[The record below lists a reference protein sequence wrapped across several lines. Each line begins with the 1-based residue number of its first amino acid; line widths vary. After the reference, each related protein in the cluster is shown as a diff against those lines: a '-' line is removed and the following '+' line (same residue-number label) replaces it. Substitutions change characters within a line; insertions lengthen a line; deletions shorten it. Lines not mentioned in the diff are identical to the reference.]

1 MAENTPNLTNEAEN
15 SNNSNKNNKRNMRYV
30 FLIVVLCML
39 VGVFGIAA
47 GYFSNYHENSE
58 TASHD
63 TVTSLSTLTTFIDED
78 GSLYEDFS
86 DGTGKEGV
94 SSNIEDTEG
103 TSPSDNKKIF
113 AGCYYNCWL

>member
-1 MAENTPNLTNEAEN
+1 MAENTQNLTNEAEN

-30 FLIVVLCML
+30 FLIVVRCML

-63 TVTSLSTLTTFIDED
+63 TVTTLSTLTDED

-94 SSNIEDTEG
+94 SSNIEDTAG

>member
-1 MAENTPNLTNEAEN
+1 MKQKILIIL
-15 SNNSNKNNKRNMRYV
+15 NKNNKRNMRYV

-63 TVTSLSTLTTFIDED
+63 TITTLSTWTDED
-78 GSLYEDFS
+78 GSLYADFS

-94 SSNIEDTEG
+94 SSNIYRRYG
-103 TSPSDNKKIF
+103 RHF
-113 AGCYYNCWL
+113 AS

>member
-1 MAENTPNLTNEAEN
+1 MKQKILIIL
-15 SNNSNKNNKRNMRYV
+15 NKNNKRNMRYV

-63 TVTSLSTLTTFIDED
+63 TVTTLSTWTDED
-78 GSLYEDFS
+78 GSLYADFS

-94 SSNIEDTEG
+94 SSNIYRRYG
-103 TSPSDNKKIF
+103 RHF
-113 AGCYYNCWL
+113 AS

>member
-63 TVTSLSTLTTFIDED
+63 TVTTLSTWTDED

-113 AGCYYNCWL
+113 AGCYHNCWL

>member
-1 MAENTPNLTNEAEN
+1 MKQKILIIL
-15 SNNSNKNNKRNMRYV
+15 NKNNKRNMRYV

-63 TVTSLSTLTTFIDED
+63 TITTLSTWTDED
-78 GSLYEDFS
+78 GSLYADFS

-94 SSNIEDTEG
+94 SSNIYRRYG
-103 TSPSDNKKIF
+103 RHF
-113 AGCYYNCWL
+113 ASW

>member
-1 MAENTPNLTNEAEN
+1 MKQKILIIL
-15 SNNSNKNNKRNMRYV
+15 NKNNKRNMRYV

-63 TVTSLSTLTTFIDED
+63 TVTTLSTWTDED
-78 GSLYEDFS
+78 GSLYADFS

-94 SSNIEDTEG
+94 SSNIYRRYVRH
-103 TSPSDNKKIF
+103 F
-113 AGCYYNCWL
+113 AS